1 MAEYIERESLL
12 VGIGSPESGLDDI
25 INTLIFEHNLDF
37 LHDYDED
44 EIRVF
49 AKDLI
54 SNVRNYI
61 QTEPT
66 ADVVKVVRCK
76 DCIYFQ
82 PDFVLSNDGER
93 RPYTQEEKES
103 GFGYVSIDK
112 GINCGSRCE
121 RHGYW
126 EENKIPVWFNEN
138 DYCSYGERKDGE

>member
-1 MAEYIERESLL
+1 MTEYIEREKVKEVIKDYGKGAIEDGQQTLDP
-12 VGIGSPESGLDDI
+12 VDDI
-25 INTLIFEHNLDF
+25 LL
-37 LHDYDED
+37 LHGAIDM
-44 EIRVF
+44 I
-49 AKDLI
+49 
-54 SNVRNYI
+54 
-61 QTEPT
+61 PT
-66 ADVVKVVRCK
+66 ADVVEVVRCK

-138 DYCSYGERKDGE
+138 DFCSYGKRKDGSE